1 MGRAQTL
8 GSLILALLLGG
19 CSGPRP
25 LTVASKNFTEQVIL
39 GEILAQHL
47 EKRLGQPVNRK
58 LNLGGTLLTHGA
70 LVSGQIDLYPE
81 YTGTA
86 LTAILK
92 QPPSSDPAAVLA
104 RVREEYRR
112 RWSIEW
118 LDPLGFNNAF
128 VMAVRAS
135 DARRLGLENLS
146 DAARR
151 NPGWTIGSG
160 YEFQQRAD
168 GYDGL
173 LRTYHLPLA
182 GATRWMDLALVYK
195 AIEQQQVDMIVAN
208 ATDGMLAVMDL
219 KVLRDDKKYFPPYE
233 AAVLVR
239 GQALEAHPGLR
250 EALAALSGKFTD
262 QVMQKLNHQVDGE
275 KKSVAEVAAAF
286 LRAAGLE

>member
-8 GSLILALLLGG
+8 GSLILVLLLGG
-19 CSGPRP
+19 CSGPRA

-58 LNLGGTLLTHGA
+58 LNLGGTLLAHGA
-70 LVSGQIDLYPE
+70 LVNGQIDLYPE

-86 LTAILK
+86 LTAVLK

-104 RVREEYRR
+104 RVRDEYRT
-112 RWSIEW
+112 RWSIEC
-118 LDPLGFNNAF
+118 LDPLGFNNTF
-128 VMAVRAS
+128 VVAVRAA
-135 DARRLGLENLS
+135 DARRSSLDTLS
-146 DAARR
+146 DAARHT
-151 NPGWTIGSG
+151 PGWKIGAG
-160 YEFQQRAD
+160 YEFQQRPD

-173 LRTYHLPLA
+173 IKTYHLPLA
-182 GATRWMDLALVYK
+182 GPPKWMDLALVYK

-219 KVLRDDKKYFPPYE
+219 KVLRDDQNYFPPYQ

-239 GQALEAHPGLR
+239 TPALQAHPGLR
-250 EALAALSGKFTD
+250 EALMALSGKFTD
-262 QVMQKLNHQVDGE
+262 QAMQKLNHQVDGE
-275 KKSVAEVAAAF
+275 KKSVGEVAAAF
-286 LRAAGLE
+286 LREAGLQ

>member
-8 GSLILALLLGG
+8 GGLILALLLGG
-19 CSGPRP
+19 CAGTRP

-92 QPPSSDPAAVLA
+92 QPPSSDAAAVLA

-118 LDPLGFNNAF
+118 LDPLGFNNTF

-135 DARRLGLENLS
+135 DARRLGLETLS

-151 NPGWTIGSG
+151 APGWTIGSG
-160 YEFQQRAD
+160 YEFQQRPD

-173 LRTYHLPLA
+173 LHTYHLPLA

-219 KVLRDDKKYFPPYE
+219 KVLRDDKNYFPPYE

-239 GQALEAHPGLR
+239 SQAMESRPGLR

-275 KKSVAEVAAAF
+275 KKSVSEVAAGF
-286 LRAAGLE
+286 LRATGL